1 VAKIGRN
8 DPCPCRSGRKFK
20 HCCLDTNRNN
30 KSLLPSGVEEVHE
43 APDLL
48 GGKTPREAAHC
59 EADRDQHTRHCS
71 KVLRTPSGVTRWRR
85 SSRPMICNG

>member
-43 APDLL
+43 APDLF
-48 GGKTPREAAHC
+48 GGKTPREAAKC
-59 EADRDQHTRHCS
+59 EADRDQLTALLQPFIR
-71 KVLRTPSGVTRWRR
+71 
-85 SSRPMICNG
+85 NA